1 MVSSLIESC
10 QKHSIIPVPPKKK
23 MTLIRIVT
31 RFSSSYAMVRTLKSV
46 FSAIFPALCS
56 APPPAPAQGDK
67 NLISWLA
74 GCRVKRSTN
83 LRKVSQYPEP
93 ILLFVTAYKCSRR
106 FQQRHRARSRQ
117 GTWIWMLWKL
127 RFGFLDLFLFTCGS
141 MWPAFWDLLAL
152 NASKLRNILQYL
164 LNSLLNF

>member
-46 FSAIFPALCS
+46 FSAIFPAQCG

-74 GCRVKRSTN
+74 GCRVTRATN
-83 LRKVSQYPEP
+83 LREVSCRKPCRHIQQRLRALSGRCES
-93 ILLFVTAYKCSRR
+93 SRR
-106 FQQRHRARSRQ
+106 SVESCSLVRARC
-117 GTWIWMLWKL
+117 WV
-127 RFGFLDLFLFTCGS
+127 
-141 MWPAFWDLLAL
+141 WPVQS
-152 NASKLRNILQYL
+152 N
-164 LNSLLNF
+164 

>member
-46 FSAIFPALCS
+46 FSAIFPAQCG

-74 GCRVKRSTN
+74 GCRVTRPTN
-83 LRKVSQYPEP
+83 LREVSQCLGPSSCTLNKDLGLYHRGSGHCQ
-93 ILLFVTAYKCSRR
+93 TSRR
-106 FQQRHRARSRQ
+106 SVARCSLVRA
-117 GTWIWMLWKL
+117 GCWV
-127 RFGFLDLFLFTCGS
+127 
-141 MWPAFWDLLAL
+141 WPVQS
-152 NASKLRNILQYL
+152 N
-164 LNSLLNF
+164 

>member
-1 MVSSLIESC
+1 MVSSLIERC

-46 FSAIFPALCS
+46 FSAIFPAQCS

-117 GTWIWMLWKL
+117 GTWIWMLESSDFFRLVFVYL
-127 RFGFLDLFLFTCGS
+127 RKHVAGILSFTCFECI
-141 MWPAFWDLLAL
+141 WIEEHPPILA
-152 NASKLRNILQYL
+152 
-164 LNSLLNF
+164 

>member
-46 FSAIFPALCS
+46 FSAIFPAQCG
-56 APPPAPAQGDK
+56 APPPAPAHGDK

-74 GCRVKRSTN
+74 GCRVTRATN
-83 LRKVSQYPEP
+83 LREVSQCLGPSSCRKPCRHIQQRLRALSGRCES
-93 ILLFVTAYKCSRR
+93 SRR
-106 FQQRHRARSRQ
+106 SV
-117 GTWIWMLWKL
+117 
-127 RFGFLDLFLFTCGS
+127 
-141 MWPAFWDLLAL
+141 
-152 NASKLRNILQYL
+152 ASCSAGPGWVLGVACPE
-164 LNSLLNF
+164 